1 MLPEELTASHHLMGH
16 RDAVRAMHF
25 PKDELE
31 RQSAQYQLVY
41 QELFLYQLRLQWMRQ
56 KRHQQTKGQAVLY
69 DNAQLKAFIRDVAV

>member
-1 MLPEELTASHHLMGH
+1 MDRFENKIPEVLPEELTASHHLMGH

-56 KRHQQTKGQAVLY
+56 KRHPANERASGV
-69 DNAQLKAFIRDVAV
+69 V